1 MYKKKLNLVI
11 FVDFM
16 ICGEVL
22 SLVDK
27 VGLYVCIVKIYVDI
41 FEDFI
46 LGFVEFFYKFVE
58 KYNFVIFEDRKFV
71 DIGNIVKNQYSKGLY
86 YIVDWVYL
94 VNVYVVLGDGVI
106 KGFKEIGEFFGRAC
120 FLIGEMS
127 FVGSLVIGDYIK
139 VVVEMVKI
147 YKDFVIGFISLLCL
161 VDDFLF
167 IYMILGV
174 QFSVGGDNF
183 G

>member
-1 MYKKKLNLVI
+1 MY
-11 FVDFM
+11 
-16 ICGEVL
+16 C
-22 SLVDK
+22 
-27 VGLYVCIVKIYVDI
+27 
-41 FEDFI
+41 
-46 LGFVEFFYKFVE
+46 
-58 KYNFVIFEDRKFV
+58 
-71 DIGNIVKNQYSKGLY
+71 
-86 YIVDWVYL
+86 IVDWVYL

-127 FVGSLVIGDYIK
+127 FVGSFVIGEYIK
-139 VVVEMVKI
+139 AVVEMVKI

-174 QFSVGGDNF
+174 
-183 G
+183 